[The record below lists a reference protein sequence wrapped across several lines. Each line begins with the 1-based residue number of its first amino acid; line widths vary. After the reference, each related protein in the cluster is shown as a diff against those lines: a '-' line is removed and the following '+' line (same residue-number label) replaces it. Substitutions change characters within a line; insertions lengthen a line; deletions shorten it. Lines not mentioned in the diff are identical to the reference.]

1 MPTLQTSRPRPIT
14 ILGVLLLLAI
24 LVLLSIKLFSHDVVE
39 IRVAEVTRQNLISS
53 VSTNGKVE
61 PIDEFPAH
69 SAGPGVVE
77 KLYVDL
83 GQKVKAGDL
92 LVRMSDSGASARIAA
107 ATASLRSAEVA
118 AHDIQQGGSQDE
130 RISMAGD
137 INRAQLQQKQ
147 AASDVE
153 SLRQLQ
159 QKGAASAAEVAAA
172 EQRLLT
178 ANSTLQSLQQRSTQR
193 YSSAERDRAQAQ
205 IADAQAALDSARAGY
220 DQTNIRTPI
229 SGTVYSL
236 PVSEYD
242 FVGAGEDLMD
252 VADLNRIQ
260 VRAYF
265 DEPEIGALSPGQAVK
280 IVWDAKPDRIWHGHI
295 ELAPTTVIAYGTRSV
310 GECIITVDDAR
321 GDLLPNTNVNVTVTT
336 KQLFNAVSI
345 PRQALHIEGGSTFV
359 YRVIGGKLVNT
370 PVQFGAVNLTRVT
383 SAGRSGDWVEIT
395 GGLTEKDTVALN
407 ATNNRDLTNG
417 LAVKIVE

>member
-14 ILGVLLLLAI
+14 ILGILLLLAI

-69 SAGPGVVE
+69 SAAPGVVE

-92 LVRMSDSGASARIAA
+92 LVRMSDTGATARIAA
-107 ATASLRSAEVA
+107 ATAALRSAEVA
-118 AHDIQQGGSQDE
+118 AHDIQQGGTQDE
-130 RISMAGD
+130 RNTLAGD

-172 EQRLLT
+172 EERLLT

-310 GECIITVDDAR
+310 GECIITVDDAQ

-336 KQLFNAVSI
+336 KQLF
-345 PRQALHIEGGSTFV
+345 
-359 YRVIGGKLVNT
+359 
-370 PVQFGAVNLTRVT
+370 
-383 SAGRSGDWVEIT
+383 
-395 GGLTEKDTVALN
+395 
-407 ATNNRDLTNG
+407 
-417 LAVKIVE
+417 

>member
-24 LVLLSIKLFSHDVVE
+24 LVLLSVKLFSHDVVE
-39 IRVAEVTRQNLISS
+39 IRVAAVTRQNLISS

-69 SAGPGVVE
+69 SAAAGVVE

-118 AHDIQQGGSQDE
+118 AHDMQQGGSQEE
-130 RISMAGD
+130 RNAMAGD
-137 INRAQLQQKQ
+137 IDRAQIQQKQ

-193 YSSAERDRAQAQ
+193 YSSGDRDRAQAQ

-236 PVSEYD
+236 PFSEYD

-359 YRVIGGKLVNT
+359 YRVIAGKLVNT

>member
-14 ILGVLLLLAI
+14 ILGILLLLAI
-24 LVLLSIKLFSHDVVE
+24 LILLSIKLFSHDVVE

-69 SAGPGVVE
+69 SAAPGVVE

-83 GQKVKAGDL
+83 GQKVRAGDL

-137 INRAQLQQKQ
+137 LNRAQLQQKQ

-159 QKGAASAAEVAAA
+159 QKGAASAAEVSAA

-178 ANSTLQSLQQRSTQR
+178 ANSTLQSLQERSTKR

-205 IADAQAALDSARAGY
+205 IADAQAALDAARAGY

-265 DEPEIGALSPGQAVK
+265 DEPEIGALSPGQSVK

-295 ELAPTTVIAYGTRSV
+295 QLAPTTVIAYGTRSV

-336 KQLFNAVSI
+336 KQLFNALSI

-359 YRVIGGKLVNT
+359 YRVIAGKLVNT

>member
-14 ILGVLLLLAI
+14 LLGIFLLLVI
-24 LVLLSIKLFSHDVVE
+24 LVFLGIKLFSKDVVE
-39 IRVAEVTRQNLISS
+39 IRVSEVTRQNLTSS

-69 SAGPGVVE
+69 AAAPGVVE
-77 KLYVDL
+77 KLYVEL

-92 LVRMSDSGASARIAA
+92 LVRMNDSGAAARIAA
-107 ATASLRSAEVA
+107 ATSALRTAEVA
-118 AHDIQQGGSQDE
+118 AADIQQGGSQDE
-130 RISMAGD
+130 RNAMAGD
-137 INRAQLQQKQ
+137 LSRAQLQQKQ
-147 AASDVE
+147 AVSDVE
-153 SLRQLQ
+153 TLKRLQ
-159 QKGAASAAEVAAA
+159 QKGAASAAEVTAA
-172 EQRLLT
+172 EERLLT
-178 ANSTLQSLQQRSTQR
+178 ANSTLQSVQQHSTQR
-193 YSSAERDRAQAQ
+193 YSASERQRSLAQV
-205 IADAQAALDSARAGY
+205 ADAQAALDAARSGY
-220 DQTNIRTPI
+220 ADANIRTPI

-242 FVGAGEDLMD
+242 FVSAGEDLMD

-280 IVWDAKPDRIWHGHI
+280 IIWDAKPDRVWHGHI
-295 ELAPTTVIAYGTRSV
+295 QLAPTTVIAYGTRSV
-310 GECIITVDDAR
+310 GECIITVDDAK
-321 GDLLPNTNVNVTVTT
+321 GDLLPNTNVNVTVIT
-336 KQLFNAVSI
+336 KQLFNALSI
-345 PRQALHIEGGSTFV
+345 PRQALHIEGGSSFV

-370 PVQFGAVNLTRVT
+370 PVQFGAVNLARVT

-395 GGLTEKDTVALN
+395 SGLTEKDTVALN

-417 LAVKIVE
+417 LAVKTVE

>member
-1 MPTLQTSRPRPIT
+1 
-14 ILGVLLLLAI
+14 
-24 LVLLSIKLFSHDVVE
+24 
-39 IRVAEVTRQNLISS
+39 
-53 VSTNGKVE
+53 
-61 PIDEFPAH
+61 
-69 SAGPGVVE
+69 
-77 KLYVDL
+77 
-83 GQKVKAGDL
+83 
-92 LVRMSDSGASARIAA
+92 
-107 ATASLRSAEVA
+107 
-118 AHDIQQGGSQDE
+118 
-130 RISMAGD
+130 MAGD
-137 INRAQLQQKQ
+137 IDRAQIQQKQ

-193 YSSAERDRAQAQ
+193 YSSGDRDRAQAQ

-321 GDLLPNTNVNVTVTT
+321 GDLLPNTNVNVTVTPGPPHRRR
-336 KQLFNAVSI
+336 QHLRLSSHR
-345 PRQALHIEGGSTFV
+345 RQARKHARSIRCGQPHPRHQCRPL
-359 YRVIGGKLVNT
+359 RRL
-370 PVQFGAVNLTRVT
+370 
-383 SAGRSGDWVEIT
+383 GRDHRRPHRKGHRRSQ
-395 GGLTEKDTVALN
+395 
-407 ATNNRDLTNG
+407 RH
-417 LAVKIVE
+417 

>member
-24 LVLLSIKLFSHDVVE
+24 LVLLSVKLFSHDVVE
-39 IRVAEVTRQNLISS
+39 IRVAAVTRQNLISS

-69 SAGPGVVE
+69 SAAAGVVE

-118 AHDIQQGGSQDE
+118 AHDMQQGGSQEE
-130 RISMAGD
+130 RNAMAGD
-137 INRAQLQQKQ
+137 IDRAQIQQKQ

-193 YSSAERDRAQAQ
+193 YSSGDRDRAQAQ

-252 VADLNRIQ
+252 VADLNRVR

-359 YRVIGGKLVNT
+359 YRVIAGKLVNT

>member
-14 ILGVLLLLAI
+14 LLGIFFLLIILVFLGV
-24 LVLLSIKLFSHDVVE
+24 KLFSKDVVE
-39 IRVAEVTRQNLISS
+39 IRVAEVTRQNLTSS

-69 SAGPGVVE
+69 AAAPGVVE
-77 KLYVDL
+77 KLYVEL

-92 LVRMSDSGASARIAA
+92 LVRMNDSGAAARIAT
-107 ATASLRSAEVA
+107 ATAALRSAEVA
-118 AHDIQQGGSQDE
+118 AADIQQGGSQDE
-130 RISMAGD
+130 RNGMAGD
-137 INRAQLQQKQ
+137 LSRAQLQQKQ

-153 SLRQLQ
+153 TLKRLQ
-159 QKGAASAAEVAAA
+159 QKGAASAAEVTAA

-178 ANSTLQSLQQRSTQR
+178 ANSTLQSLQQHSTQR
-193 YSSAERDRAQAQ
+193 YSASERQRSLAQV
-205 IADAQAALDSARAGY
+205 ADAQAALDAAHAGY
-220 DQTNIRTPI
+220 ADANIRTPI

-242 FVGAGEDLMD
+242 FVAAGEDLMD

-280 IVWDAKPDRIWHGHI
+280 IIWDAKPDHVWHGHI
-295 ELAPTTVIAYGTRSV
+295 QLAPTTVIAYGTRSV
-310 GECIITVDDAR
+310 GECIITVDDAK
-321 GDLLPNTNVNVTVTT
+321 GDLLPNTNVNVTVVTR
-336 KQLFNAVSI
+336 QLFNAISI
-345 PRQALHIEGGSTFV
+345 PRQALHIEGGSSFV

-370 PVQFGAVNLTRVT
+370 PVQFGAVNLARAT

-395 GGLTEKDTVALN
+395 SGLTEKDTVALN

-417 LAVKIVE
+417 LAVKTVE

>member
-14 ILGVLLLLAI
+14 LLGILLLLAI
-24 LVLLSIKLFSHDVVE
+24 LVLLSIKLFSHDVVDV
-39 IRVAEVTRQNLISS
+39 RVAGVTRQNLISS

-69 SAGPGVVE
+69 SAAPGVVE

-83 GQKVKAGDL
+83 GQKVRAGDL
-92 LVRMSDSGASARIAA
+92 LVRMSDSGATARIAA

-130 RISMAGD
+130 RNAMAGD
-137 INRAQLQQKQ
+137 INRAQIQQKQ

-178 ANSTLQSLQQRSTQR
+178 ANSTLQSLQQRNTQR

-205 IADAQAALDSARAGY
+205 IADAQAALDAARAGY

-265 DEPEIGALSPGQAVK
+265 DEPEIGALSPGQSVK
-280 IVWDAKPDRIWHGHI
+280 IVWDAKPDHVWHGHI
-295 ELAPTTVIAYGTRSV
+295 QLAPTTVIAYGTRSV

-336 KQLFNAVSI
+336 KQLFNALSI

-359 YRVIGGKLVNT
+359 YRVVAGKLVNT

>member
-14 ILGVLLLLAI
+14 ILGILLLLAI
-24 LVLLSIKLFSHDVVE
+24 LILLIIKFFSKDIVE
-39 IRVAEVTRQNLISS
+39 IRVSEVTRQNLVSS

-69 SAGPGVVE
+69 AAVPGVVE
-77 KLYVDL
+77 KLYVSL

-92 LVRMSDSGASARIAA
+92 IVRMSDSGASARIAA

-118 AHDIQQGGSQDE
+118 AHDMQQGGTQDE
-130 RISMAGD
+130 RIAMAGD
-137 INRAQLQQKQ
+137 LSRAQLQQKQ

-172 EQRLLT
+172 EQRLLS
-178 ANSTLQSLQQRSTQR
+178 ANSTLHSLQQRSTER
-193 YSSAERDRAQAQ
+193 YSSGERDRAQAQ
-205 IADAQAALDSARAGY
+205 IADAKAALDSARAGY
-220 DQTNIRTPI
+220 DQTNIRSPI
-229 SGTVYSL
+229 SGSVYSL

-242 FVGAGEDLMD
+242 FVAAGEDLMD
-252 VADLNRIQ
+252 IADLNRIQ

-280 IVWDAKPDRIWHGHI
+280 IVWDAKPDRVWHGHI

-359 YRVIGGKLVNT
+359 YRVIGGKLVST

-395 GGLTEKDTVALN
+395 SGLTEKDIVALT

-417 LAVKIVE
+417 LAIKIVE

>member
-1 MPTLQTSRPRPIT
+1 
-14 ILGVLLLLAI
+14 
-24 LVLLSIKLFSHDVVE
+24 
-39 IRVAEVTRQNLISS
+39 
-53 VSTNGKVE
+53 
-61 PIDEFPAH
+61 
-69 SAGPGVVE
+69 
-77 KLYVDL
+77 
-83 GQKVKAGDL
+83 
-92 LVRMSDSGASARIAA
+92 
-107 ATASLRSAEVA
+107 
-118 AHDIQQGGSQDE
+118 
-130 RISMAGD
+130 
-137 INRAQLQQKQ
+137 
-147 AASDVE
+147 
-153 SLRQLQ
+153 
-159 QKGAASAAEVAAA
+159 
-172 EQRLLT
+172 
-178 ANSTLQSLQQRSTQR
+178 
-193 YSSAERDRAQAQ
+193 
-205 IADAQAALDSARAGY
+205 
-220 DQTNIRTPI
+220 
-229 SGTVYSL
+229 
-236 PVSEYD
+236 
-242 FVGAGEDLMD
+242 MD

-265 DEPEIGALSPGQAVK
+265 DEPEIGALSPGQSVK

-295 ELAPTTVIAYGTRSV
+295 QLAPTTVIAYGTRSV

-336 KQLFNAVSI
+336 KQLFNALSI